1 MVVKFGG
8 GVDDLIW
15 KTKGH
20 GLGYLSRQQALLFF
34 FSVFS
39 SRLSRPSRRQI
50 VVKGER
56 YLGIGRCDA
65 TEIMSQWRE
74 RGINS
79 IRHNCNHKS
88 IITITITINID
99 LQQIGSSIIY
109 KLKPLAQIHWVYIF

>member
-56 YLGIGRCDA
+56 YLGIGRCDRNY
-65 TEIMSQWRE
+65 ESMERE
-74 RGINS
+74 GHQLNS
-79 IRHNCNHKS
+79 S
-88 IITITITINID
+88 
-99 LQQIGSSIIY
+99 
-109 KLKPLAQIHWVYIF
+109 